1 MRGRA
6 NSVPEIISVS
16 GLETWFCHMNTSV
29 RLKGW
34 KRDEFERN
42 VACFLKVLKFYKFI
56 LFSDVKWWLR
66 GKSKILEHLGLTKG
80 IFLLNVFRMTF
91 SFIFQGGI
99 FKLVHTAKGETNAKH
114 NVIYKVGF
122 KAFTM
127 IPMVEE
133 SLTKEKVLDYADYLH
148 GLKGFETLAVYKL
161 HECSGP
167 IKEWH
172 YDWIIEAFYNS
183 VSVTEESVLKDLIN
197 CPMVDKKWELSIHKD
212 YIQMTAWNI
221 NCFLFFLENVWRV
234 HGTRNKQQLIWWT
247 PFGRWFY
254 LNKL

>member
-1 MRGRA
+1 MTSPDSDTEAEFVQFVCFRTDGPVPVDLFQQSWIPFAEEFFARGIKTMIL
-6 NSVPEIISVS
+6 SEKLPLS
-16 GLETWFCHMNTSV
+16 GDLSP
-29 RLKGW
+29 
-34 KRDEFERN
+34 
-42 VACFLKVLKFYKFI
+42 YKFI
-56 LFSDVKWWLR
+56 AKSYWASITAVKLTFEK
-66 GKSKILEHLGLTKG
+66 GLPSPSSKGHITA
-80 IFLLNVFRMTF
+80 
-91 SFIFQGGI
+91 SQGGI

-127 IPMVEE
+127 IPTLEE

-183 VSVTEESVLKDLIN
+183 VSVTEESILKDLIN
-197 CPMVDKKWELSIHKD
+197 CPMVDKTWELSIHKD
-212 YIQMTAWNI
+212 YIQMTA
-221 NCFLFFLENVWRV
+221 
-234 HGTRNKQQLIWWT
+234 
-247 PFGRWFY
+247 
-254 LNKL
+254 